1 MKPVTFFLSCAFAL
15 SICCGCHG
23 PKHEEETVAGA
34 SNGHCLFI
42 SDMHF
47 NPFYTNDG
55 KHNIDTKLRDVLA
68 AADVTKW
75 DSILTAYNGAKLD
88 TVRGFDSDYNL
99 IKSAMDNISATY
111 PHPDF
116 IAITGDFLFH
126 SNYNSTDTIPFKNP
140 QQERLLR
147 FKTMAF
153 LAGLF
158 NKKFPGVPV
167 IPAFGN
173 NDTDNGDYVFPT
185 DAFLSAYLKDW
196 NLVPSPTSKFKV
208 DTSTI
213 HTGGYYKAQLG
224 NQVFLSINTTILSN
238 SKSNVTYSPKV
249 NAALFAWLNKELS
262 APNQNV
268 WIVSH
273 IPPGADFLKGADSD
287 TLESIIKAHSS
298 NVKLYLAAHTHFN
311 DLRVI
316 YKDSTT
322 QYAFIR
328 MVSSIT
334 ADHSN
339 TPGYIYADFDQNGNV
354 TNETQRYLDFKS
366 LTWKTGFGIGTL
378 KMGEVNTANVFKFL
392 HTTQDPFKSTP
403 YIQFHSL
410 DSINRD
416 SYLKHTFAPNLLQVK

>member
-1 MKPVTFFLSCAFAL
+1 
-15 SICCGCHG
+15 
-23 PKHEEETVAGA
+23 
-34 SNGHCLFI
+34 
-42 SDMHF
+42 
-47 NPFYTNDG
+47 
-55 KHNIDTKLRDVLA
+55 
-68 AADVTKW
+68 
-75 DSILTAYNGAKLD
+75 
-88 TVRGFDSDYNL
+88 
-99 IKSAMDNISATY
+99 
-111 PHPDF
+111 
-116 IAITGDFLFH
+116 
-126 SNYNSTDTIPFKNP
+126 
-140 QQERLLR
+140 
-147 FKTMAF
+147 
-153 LAGLF
+153 
-158 NKKFPGVPV
+158 
-167 IPAFGN
+167 
-173 NDTDNGDYVFPT
+173 
-185 DAFLSAYLKDW
+185 
-196 NLVPSPTSKFKV
+196 
-208 DTSTI
+208 
-213 HTGGYYKAQLG
+213 
-224 NQVFLSINTTILSN
+224 
-238 SKSNVTYSPKV
+238 VTYSPKV

-273 IPPGADFLKGADSD
+273 IPPGADFLKSADSD

-322 QYAFIR
+322 QYAFVR

-354 TNETQRYLDFKS
+354 TNETQRYLDYKS

-392 HTTQDPFKSTP
+392 QTTQDPFKSTP

>member
-1 MKPVTFFLSCAFAL
+1 MKTLTFFLSCAFAL

-23 PKHEEETVAGA
+23 PKHEAAAVAGA
-34 SNGHCLFI
+34 PNGHCLFV

-47 NPFYTNDG
+47 NPFFTNDG

-99 IKSAMDNISATY
+99 IKSAMDNTSATY
-111 PHPDF
+111 PNPDF

-126 SNYNSTDTIPFKNP
+126 SYYNGTDTIPFKSP

-167 IPAFGN
+167 IPALGN

-185 DAFLSAYLKDW
+185 NAFLSAYLKDW
-196 NLVPSPTSKFKV
+196 NLVPSPTGKFKV

-238 SKSNVTYSPKV
+238 SKNNVTYSSKV

-262 APNQNV
+262 APSQNV

-273 IPPGADFLKGADSD
+273 IPPGADFLKSADSD
-287 TLESIIKAHSS
+287 TLESIIKAHSA
-298 NVKLYLAAHTHFN
+298 NIKLYLAAHTHFN

-354 TNETQRYLDFKS
+354 TNETQRYLDHKS
-366 LTWKTGFGIGTL
+366 LSWKTGFGIGTL
-378 KMGEVNTANVFKFL
+378 KMGEVNTANVFQFL
-392 HTTQDPFKSTP
+392 QTTQDPFKSTP